1 MKRSLIYIL
10 LILQLSAFTSAQAA
24 GDKKVLYPSAPVV
37 EYVRLTFYSSIEN
50 SDTADTFNEFFAK
63 PFVKED
69 LTKYPFLLAF
79 YGASE
84 TLIAKHSYNPYKK
97 VKYLNT
103 GLEKIGKALAADPEN
118 LEIRFLRYSILYH
131 LPGILGY
138 GEERLADAVYIV
150 DKLAKGERG
159 NLPSKILQG
168 IVEFMLE
175 SKDLTSHER
184 NQIRRLYVS
193 LD

>member
-1 MKRSLIYIL
+1 MKTVYTYLFLFIFGITAMQVS
-10 LILQLSAFTSAQAA
+10 A
-24 GDKKVLYPSAPVV
+24 GDKKAMYPSAPVV
-37 EYVRLTFYSSIEN
+37 DYVRITFYSSIEN
-50 SDTADTFNEFFAK
+50 SDTADEFNQYFTG
-63 PFVKED
+63 PQVKSEVS
-69 LTKYPFLLAF
+69 KYPFLLAF

-103 GLEKIGKALAADPEN
+103 GLDKISKAIAADPEN

-138 GEERLADAVYIV
+138 GDDRLADAVYIV
-150 DKLAKGERG
+150 DKLANGGGR
-159 NLPSKILQG
+159 NLPPKILQG
-168 IVEFMLE
+168 IVEFMLD
-175 SKDLTSHER
+175 SSDLTHHER

-193 LD
+193 L

>member
-1 MKRSLIYIL
+1 VKKSSLYIL
-10 LILQLSAFTSAQAA
+10 LLIQLFSVSSLKAA

-37 EYVRLTFYSSIEN
+37 EYVRMTFYSSIEN

-69 LTKYPFLLAF
+69 LSKYPFLLAF

-103 GLEKIGKALAADPEN
+103 GLEKIGRALAADPEN

-131 LPGILGY
+131 LPAILGY
-138 GEERLADAVYIV
+138 SKERMADALYIV
-150 DKLAKGERG
+150 EKLSKREGG
-159 NLPSKILQG
+159 NLPPKILQG

-175 SKDLTSHER
+175 SNDLTQYER
-184 NQIRRLYVS
+184 NQIRRLYAS
-193 LD
+193 LN